1 MSEERHVVAKNVAWN
16 TFGSIFYLACQWL
29 LSVAVVRFSSEADSY
44 VNAGVLSLAMSITG
58 VFFIVALFNV
68 KNFQVTAS
76 ESEFSDGDFV
86 LHRFLSC
93 ALAFVLC
100 VAFTLCMGYDG
111 YTVLAVIAYMLL
123 KAIEG
128 VIDVYHGAAQTVWRL
143 DIAGKSFVMRG
154 IALVVSFCVVL
165 ILGGPLPLAIVA
177 MGASSLILAL
187 VYDFPSISRL
197 KGIKIRFD
205 RGRIVSLTKICL
217 PMVCYGICS
226 NALFPIA
233 KLLLEVNHGEEM
245 LGYYASVSSIAML
258 VQALVSFVFSPLIN
272 LFNDAVKKNDKSAF
286 YKLLLKLVGLL
297 VGITLVALLAS
308 WLLGELALTIV
319 FGESIRQYAHLLY
332 PTIIIS
338 CLTAFVWLLG
348 MLLVVL
354 RKIALLCI
362 GSVVG
367 LLVGTVLSF
376 VLIPELDY
384 LGTNLAV
391 IIGFAVIS
399 VFYVISLFG
408 CPIGEASDSNI
419 TENING

>member
-1 MSEERHVVAKNVAWN
+1 MNDERHVVAKNVAWN

-29 LSVAVVRFSSEADSY
+29 LSVAVVRFSPEADSY

-68 KNFQVTAS
+68 KNFQVTATDG
-76 ESEFSDGDFV
+76 EFSDGDFV

-93 ALAFVLC
+93 GLAFVGC
-100 VAFTLCMGYDG
+100 AAFTLCMGYDS
-111 YTVLAVIAYMLL
+111 YTTLAVIAYMLL

-154 IALVVSFCVVL
+154 IALVVSFCAVL
-165 ILGGPLPLAIVA
+165 ILGGPLPLAIVV
-177 MGASSLILAL
+177 MGAVSLAL
-187 VYDFPSISRL
+187 ALIYDFPRITRL

-205 RGRIVSLTKICL
+205 KRRIVSLTKICL

-233 KLLLEVNHGEEM
+233 KLVLEVNHGEQM

-272 LFNDAVKKNDKSAF
+272 LFDDAVKKNDKRGF
-286 YKLLLKLVGLL
+286 YKLLLKLVALL

-308 WLLGELALTIV
+308 LALGEFALTLV
-319 FGESIRQYAHLLY
+319 FGEAIREYAYLLY

-354 RKIALLCI
+354 RRIALLCI

-367 LLVGTVLSF
+367 LLLSAVLSF
-376 VLIPELDY
+376 VMIPEWDY
-384 LGTNLAV
+384 LGTNLSV
-391 IIGFAVIS
+391 IIGFGFIS
-399 VFYVISLFG
+399 VFYIISLLS
-408 CPIGEASDSNI
+408 CPKIKAAGSSI
-419 TENING
+419 MENTNG